1 MALSSPVIALL
12 SIKPQY
18 ANAILDGRKKVEFRK
33 RVFARAV
40 THIVIYA
47 TAPIG
52 RIVGWFKVGKT
63 AEKSPAALWRSFSK
77 VGGITAKDFN
87 AYYKNAALGVA
98 IGVSNPRR
106 LPKPVAVSRVGATPP
121 QSYAYLPPSALA
133 RIVVPKLPAKAH
145 AARRKTMRRVQRKR
159 R

>member
-1 MALSSPVIALL
+1 MAHSSPVIALL

-18 ANAILDGRKKVEFRK
+18 ANAILDGQKKVEFRK
-33 RVFARAV
+33 RGFARVV

-63 AEKSPAALWRSFSK
+63 EEKSPAGLWRSFSK
-77 VGGITAKDFN
+77 VGGITEKDFN
-87 AYYKNAALGVA
+87 AYYKNTALGVA

-106 LPKPVAVSRVGATPP
+106 LPKPVAISRVGASCRELT
-121 QSYAYLPPSALA
+121 SRSVLPGGS
-133 RIVVPKLPAKAH
+133 
-145 AARRKTMRRVQRKR
+145 RRKASSKASVAV
-159 R
+159 